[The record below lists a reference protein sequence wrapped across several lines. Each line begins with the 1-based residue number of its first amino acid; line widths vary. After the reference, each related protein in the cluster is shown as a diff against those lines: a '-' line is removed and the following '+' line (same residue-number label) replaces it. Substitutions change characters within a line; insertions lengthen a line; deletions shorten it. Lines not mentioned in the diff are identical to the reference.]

1 MTELTQEQLE
11 DLRRAFDLTQDSG
24 VVDQYGAKKML
35 QIFNMNPTTE
45 DVAKRY
51 LEHNKNESSG
61 LTFEEFE
68 NVFHDYLVEHPK
80 VPGAL
85 EKTLT
90 DLFDGQINK
99 SELRKILT
107 EMGSEPFEPEEAD
120 EVINE
125 INFDENGT
133 ISQETLKEF
142 LLNRVKMRLPSV
154 QTEQENGRLGQT
166 ENAPTTIEDDNEF

>member
-1 MTELTQEQLE
+1 MGELTEEQRQE
-11 DLRRAFDLTQDSG
+11 LRRAFDLTQDSG

-45 DVAKRY
+45 DVTKRY
-51 LEHNKNESSG
+51 IEHNKDASAG

-68 NVFHDYLVEHPK
+68 MIFHDYLVDHIK
-80 VPGAL
+80 VPDAL
-85 EKTLT
+85 TQTLT
-90 DLFDGQINK
+90 DLFDGRIQK

-125 INFDENGT
+125 ITFDEHGT
-133 ISQETLKEF
+133 ISQESLREF
-142 LLNRVKMRLPSV
+142 LLNRVKMRLPPTRPEEDGGPRDSPEPEPEIPDDD
-154 QTEQENGRLGQT
+154 EQ
-166 ENAPTTIEDDNEF
+166 F

>member
-1 MTELTQEQLE
+1 MTELTQEQLQE
-11 DLRRAFDLTQDSG
+11 LRRAFDLTQDSG

-45 DVAKRY
+45 DVTKRY
-51 LEHNKNESSG
+51 LEHQKDTSSG

-68 NVFHDYLVEHPK
+68 SIFHDYLVDHAK

-133 ISQETLKEF
+133 VSQDTLKEF
-142 LLNRVKMRLPSV
+142 LLNRVKMRLPPAK
-154 QTEQENGRLGQT
+154 TEEENGGQEST
-166 ENAPTTIEDDNEF
+166 NVAPTSVEDDGNL